1 MLKKALLFFFVMA
14 LALAVASCGNQNDK
28 PAVTTAPTTTTQPVI
43 TLGTT
48 TAPINVTTTSP
59 STTTVPVGTTQPTP
73 TTTAPSNLDIPSVT
87 LPLTGETLLT
97 PPEVTSLK
105 YEAQKPIVVADEF
118 LLKIEQTK
126 GDVYRGNLLLINNNY
141 PVRNE
146 TKLAEECM
154 SEIYGSRILVD
165 EKPIY
170 GLRNVASS
178 HKADV
183 DLINAL
189 NEMIK
194 AYYEESAES
203 FIFLTIYDEYRP
215 YGYQQTRYEKAYK
228 TYAEDTYMY
237 EPKAGYSEYQSGLA
251 ILFKMM
257 GDDGLIYEM
266 NSSVARPAL
275 QWLEANA
282 HKYGFIFRYP
292 TDKRDITEMK
302 GDFSQYQLRY
312 VGKAHSLFMK
322 EYDLCLEEYMTFL
335 KNFHIDTQH
344 LLVTVGFDQYESFY
358 VPVAEDITEIKFAK
372 DAQYEVSGN
381 NVDGFIVTLYRDIS
395 AKKD

>member
-14 LALAVASCGNQNDK
+14 LAFAVASCGNQNDK

-48 TAPINVTTTSP
+48 TAPIHITTTMRYP

-97 PPEVTSLK
+97 PPEVTSLT
-105 YEAQKPIVVADEF
+105 YVAQKPIVVSDEF

-126 GDVYRGNLLLINNNY
+126 EDVYRGNLLLINNNY

-154 SEIYGSRILVD
+154 SEIYGSRVLVD
-165 EKPIY
+165 KKAVYYLSNTTI
-170 GLRNVASS
+170 
-178 HKADV
+178 KADTDV
-183 DLINAL
+183 IDAL
-189 NEMIK
+189 NEMFS
-194 AYYEESAES
+194 AYYKDEEAT
-203 FIFLTIYDEYRP
+203 FKYLTIYTGYRP
-215 YGYQQTRYEKAYK
+215 YGSQQTRYDKAYK

-237 EPKAGYSEYQSGLA
+237 EPKAGYSEYQSGLSVF
-251 ILFKMM
+251 FKLSE
-257 GDDGLIYEM
+257 DGLVYEM
-266 NSSVARPAL
+266 NSSVAKPAL
-275 QWLEANA
+275 DWLEANA

-292 TDKRDITEMK
+292 TDKREITEMK
-302 GDFSQYQLRY
+302 GDFSEYQLRY